1 MWTDN
6 VFSCGTDILLSAFA
20 VYLFIYFFDIFFV
33 RKKNKRSLI
42 TGSALFA
49 LWQFGIS
56 FLIEIPAY
64 TNIAVTIIITL
75 ISVMIIYES
84 TIWKKYVFVIAFN
97 AIWMLM
103 ETLCRYILLIYCE
116 KYAYIQSVGSFV
128 SKILFLVVIFALKKV
143 FTDEETMSFR

>member
-1 MWTDN
+1 MWMDN
-6 VFSCGTDILLSAFA
+6 VFSYGVDILLSAFA
-20 VYLFIYFFDIFFV
+20 VCLFIYYFDIFFV

-42 TGSALFA
+42 TGLALFA

-56 FLIEIPAY
+56 SIIELPAY
-64 TNIAVTIIITL
+64 ANIAVTIIITL

-103 ETLCRYILLIYCE
+103 ETLCGYI
-116 KYAYIQSVGSFV
+116 
-128 SKILFLVVIFALKKV
+128 
-143 FTDEETMSFR
+143 